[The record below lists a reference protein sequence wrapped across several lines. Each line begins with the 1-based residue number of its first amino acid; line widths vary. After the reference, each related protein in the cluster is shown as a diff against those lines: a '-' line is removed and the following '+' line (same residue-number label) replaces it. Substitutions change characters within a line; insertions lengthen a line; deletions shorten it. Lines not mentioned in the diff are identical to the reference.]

1 MTFGAQFRPMF
12 ILINMFDTIVSLVV
26 QKLKYKKNHH
36 RCYSNRLTLHVGG
49 QLMRTA
55 VVGSISLMN
64 IVIYLNIL
72 NTKYTKYLNTPTG
85 ASTNLKNFNLNKDLG
100 LCLYQNML
108 ITSYC
113 IQTNFVLDALL
124 YLAFTKR

>member
-1 MTFGAQFRPMF
+1 
-12 ILINMFDTIVSLVV
+12 
-26 QKLKYKKNHH
+26 
-36 RCYSNRLTLHVGG
+36 
-49 QLMRTA
+49 MRTA